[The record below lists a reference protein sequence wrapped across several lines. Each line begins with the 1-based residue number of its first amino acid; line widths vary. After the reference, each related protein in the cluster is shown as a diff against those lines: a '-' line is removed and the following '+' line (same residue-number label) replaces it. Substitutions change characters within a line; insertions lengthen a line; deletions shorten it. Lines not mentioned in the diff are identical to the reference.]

1 MRVIFVYILFLLTT
15 TSLFAQDYL
24 ARAKEI
30 RDVKQAALFADSL
43 PQVVLGFMHDDMN
56 NDDYQSRKENLK
68 PGDAFKS
75 GSYQVINIAE
85 GTKDIYRFRLLTLTE
100 QRFPDAENQVEKL
113 LQEINNGASY
123 EDTFEEYAENNG
135 PDAQAF
141 GDVGWVDLD
150 YFVESF
156 KTTVEKRNKGDRF
169 IAGDTGSGWFNIVE
183 MTHKP
188 KKKKGHFVLLIPDA
202 NPDPF
207 FQNINHQKNIAKL
220 SGKQE
225 LRRYAQKHPGD
236 VTVQLLN
243 EASNQELFDA
253 FVEQSVM
260 VSKEEAGVITKDRTS
275 YCFVADTSVELFSIQ
290 YIYLNGSEMSRET
303 RSEAIHDIYDQYY
316 ANVPFDS
323 IVEQYWPDNK
333 GLSQLHNIEGALLAD
348 DLVEKV
354 RATTVGQLF
363 VARVGQSY
371 FLGVPLEKPKKVKA
385 ILVLSYPYQTEE

>member
-1 MRVIFVYILFLLTT
+1 M
-15 TSLFAQDYL
+15 FAQDYV
-24 ARAKEI
+24 ARAKQI
-30 RDVKQAALFADSL
+30 RDVEQAALFADSL

-56 NDDYQSRKENLK
+56 NEDYQTRKDNLES
-68 PGDAFKS
+68 GDGYTS
-75 GSYQVINIAE
+75 GSYHVINIAE
-85 GTKDIYRFRLLTLTE
+85 GTKEIYRFRLLTVTE
-100 QRFPDAENQVEKL
+100 QRVPDAKNQVEKL
-113 LQEINNGASY
+113 LLEINNGASY
-123 EDTFEEYAENNG
+123 EETFKEYAENNG

-156 KTTVEKRNKGDRF
+156 KTTVEKRKKGDRF
-169 IAGDTGSGWFNIVE
+169 VAGNAESGWYNIVE

-188 KKKKGHFVLLIPDA
+188 KKKKGHYVLLIPNA

-220 SGKQE
+220 SEKQE
-225 LRRYAQKHPGD
+225 FRRYAQKYPGD
-236 VTVQLLN
+236 VMVQLLN
-243 EASNQELFDA
+243 EASNRELFDA
-253 FVEQSVM
+253 FKEQSVM
-260 VSKEEAGVITKDRTS
+260 VSKEEAAVITQDGTS
-275 YCFVADTSVELFSIQ
+275 YHFVADTSVELFSIQ

-333 GLSQLHNIEGALLAD
+333 GLSQLLNIEGALLAD

-371 FLGVPLEKPKKVKA
+371 FLGVPLEKPKKVDA
-385 ILVLSYPYQTEE
+385 ILVLSYPYQTTE